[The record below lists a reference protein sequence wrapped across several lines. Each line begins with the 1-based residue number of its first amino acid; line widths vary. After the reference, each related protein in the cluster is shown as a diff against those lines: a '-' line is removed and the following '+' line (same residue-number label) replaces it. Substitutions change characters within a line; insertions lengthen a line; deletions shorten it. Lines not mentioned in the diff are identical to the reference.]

1 MEIDMLNCDLVLLKA
16 PVNMLPGSLPSAVRP
31 GNNPPTNINV
41 ILLPSPLTPALQVG
55 CRHFSVFKRA
65 FIYNIDRLQV

>member
-16 PVNMLPGSLPSAVRP
+16 SVNMLPGSLPSAVRP

-41 ILLPSPLTPALQVG
+41 ILLPSPLSG
-55 CRHFSVFKRA
+55 CRHSSVFKRA
-65 FIYNIDRLQV
+65 FIYNIDRPQV